1 MGPKRNIVLFG
12 FMGTGKTRVGR
23 AVAERLGMTYAD
35 LDDLIEAREGTTIS
49 EIFAKKGEPYFRK
62 IEAEVAAEAAKLD
75 RHVIATG
82 GGVVLNEANIR
93 ALEESGVGICLNA
106 TPEAIFG
113 RVKHE
118 THRPLV
124 AVEKPLA
131 RIRELLAYR
140 APFYAKVG
148 HQIETT
154 GKTVDA
160 VVEEVVAIWRRECE

>member
-23 AVAERLGMTYAD
+23 AVAEGLGMTYAD

-49 EIFAKKGEPYFRK
+49 EIFATKGEPHFRK

-106 TPEAIFG
+106 TAEEVFR
-113 RVKHE
+113 RVRREK
-118 THRPLV
+118 HRPLV
-124 AVEKPLA
+124 AVEKPLV

-140 APFYAKVG
+140 APFYSRVE
-148 HQIETT
+148 HQVETT
-154 GKTVDA
+154 GKPVEA

>member
-1 MGPKRNIVLFG
+1 MGGKRNVVLFG

-23 AVAERLGMTYAD
+23 AVATRLGMTFVD

-49 EIFAKKGEPYFRK
+49 EVFSEKGEPYFREV
-62 IEAEVAAEAAKLD
+62 EAEVAAEAATLD

-93 ALEESGVGICLNA
+93 GLEGSGVGICLNA
-106 TPEAIFG
+106 TPEEIFA
-113 RVKHE
+113 RVRHE

-140 APFYAKVG
+140 GPFYSKVG
-148 HQIETT
+148 HQVETT
-154 GKTVDA
+154 GKTVEA
-160 VVEEVVAIWRRECE
+160 VVEEVVSIWRRECG